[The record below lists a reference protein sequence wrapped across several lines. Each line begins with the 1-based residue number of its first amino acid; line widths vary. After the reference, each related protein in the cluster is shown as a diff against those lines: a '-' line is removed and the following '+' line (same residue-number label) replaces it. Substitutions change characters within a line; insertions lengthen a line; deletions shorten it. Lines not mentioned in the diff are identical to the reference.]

1 MRLGE
6 AIKCLKYNDRAR
18 GKRGGFLTLLAGLG
32 APGAADAREGMLQ
45 TAHLTVMTTSNPLA
59 PAPGAA
65 ESPDPGGVRPVDSGL
80 LAATGPRPL
89 SPALGS
95 PGAGVTVRWGHTALG
110 SGERAARGPESPSL
124 GGASAGGPAGARR
137 ALPPRR
143 DSAGLAPAARAPE
156 RPAPRGPT
164 RIGRAAAA
172 GGSRTRSAR
181 ACLSLPLPYLARRRE
196 RARRLRASW
205 GPDQGSPRPRPPRA
219 RGPGPAPPVTKA
231 GPRPDTGGAEEERA
245 RLRVAGVNV
254 PDVGRVGAA
263 SAQSAA
269 GPPRRPPQERG
280 RGGPMRK
287 RRLFRWGG
295 LRLAGRR
302 RGHAPSGPAPK
313 ARLRCGR
320 LRPAGAPASGPR
332 PGGIFHL
339 QGCPQ
344 IFSYSHGDP
353 KGRYRASAVHP
364 DTPHTSR
371 PHTFQESAPRR
382 RSPARSRSEP
392 AVSPLL
398 GTDPYR
404 TQKDA
409 VSAQDPFTELYL
421 LYSGRVQRW
430 AELDAEAPGRWVENA
445 AFGAR
450 HTWFNSQQIL
460 FPAAWAWATQGNPD
474 GIHCPICKMRK

>member
-18 GKRGGFLTLLAGLG
+18 GKRGRFLTLLAGLG
-32 APGAADAREGMLQ
+32 APDAADPREGMLQ

-95 PGAGVTVRWGHTALG
+95 PGAGVTVRWGHPALG
-110 SGERAARGPESPSL
+110 SEEREARGPESPSL

-172 GGSRTRSAR
+172 GGGRTRSAR

-196 RARRLRASW
+196 RARRLRGGSRAAARSGRAG
-205 GPDQGSPRPRPPRA
+205 GPTKAARA
-219 RGPGPAPPVTKA
+219 RPAPAAPPVTKA
-231 GPRPDTGGAEEERA
+231 GPPPDTGGAEEERA

-254 PDVGRVGAA
+254 PDVGRVGVA

-269 GPPRRPPQERG
+269 GPPRPPQERS

-295 LRLAGRR
+295 LRLAGRS
-302 RGHAPSGPAPK
+302 RGHAPSGPRPQGPAQVRSSPPSRCSGLWSSPRGNLPPPGLPPDLFLQPRGPQRPLSSVCCASRHSPHVTSTHLPGERAQAQVTCSQPVG
-313 ARLRCGR
+313 ARGVASPWNRSLQDSEGR
-320 LRPAGAPASGPR
+320 RFCARP
-332 PGGIFHL
+332 IH
-339 QGCPQ
+339 
-344 IFSYSHGDP
+344 
-353 KGRYRASAVHP
+353 RAL
-364 DTPHTSR
+364 
-371 PHTFQESAPRR
+371 
-382 RSPARSRSEP
+382 P
-392 AVSPLL
+392 AVL
-398 GTDPYR
+398 G
-404 TQKDA
+404 QG
-409 VSAQDPFTELYL
+409 TEM
-421 LYSGRVQRW
+421 GR
-430 AELDAEAPGRWVENA
+430 AGR
-445 AFGAR
+445 
-450 HTWFNSQQIL
+450 
-460 FPAAWAWATQGNPD
+460 
-474 GIHCPICKMRK
+474 